1 MSSPRDGEERASCH
15 AAGAGGGERVGAA
28 CPWGVES
35 FLLTWQARGEA
46 EDFRHLWTLV
56 SSAVEH
62 DAATVLRRS
71 GVRDPGA
78 VDESVSLVM
87 DHLRRLPLGTVR
99 RFEAAR
105 HTHGDGATLYVRWLS
120 RRRALDIV
128 RQRRRQVR
136 TFTDIAATEGRDP
149 ERSVPDDRQAAADDS
164 AALLR
169 QALGQ
174 LDPRSRQ
181 VLEWL
186 LAGWTQARIS
196 RELGVCEGTVTR
208 IRQKALD
215 HLRKAMNDQATVAGS
230 SRADT

>member
-1 MSSPRDGEERASCH
+1 MQT
-15 AAGAGGGERVGAA
+15 
-28 CPWGVES
+28 
-35 FLLTWQARGEA
+35 FLLAWQERGEA

-62 DAATVLRRS
+62 DATTVLRRS
-71 GVRDPGA
+71 GVRDPAA

-99 RFEAAR
+99 RFEATR

-149 ERSVPDDRQAAADDS
+149 ERSVPDDRQAMADDS

-169 QALGQ
+169 QALRQ

-215 HLRKAMNDQATVAGS
+215 HLRKAMNGQATVAGS
-230 SRADT
+230 SQGDE

>member
-1 MSSPRDGEERASCH
+1 
-15 AAGAGGGERVGAA
+15 VQT
-28 CPWGVES
+28 
-35 FLLTWQARGEA
+35 FLLAWQASGEA
-46 EDFRHLWTLV
+46 EDFRHLWVLV

-99 RFEAAR
+99 RFEATR

-149 ERSVPDDRQAAADDS
+149 ERSVPDDRQASADDS

-208 IRQKALD
+208 IRQKSLD
-215 HLRKAMNDQATVAGS
+215 HLRKALNGQPAAGGPS
-230 SRADT
+230 PGDA